1 MPYSNKEFK
10 ETNVN
15 YLNKDFDSFKSNL
28 IEYAKT
34 YFPNS
39 YKDFNETSPGMM
51 LIEMSAYVGDVLSFY
66 IDQQYKEM
74 MLPLAQE
81 RRNITNIAKM
91 LGYKVKP
98 IIPAYVDLTITQEV
112 PSNNDINNISPNY
125 STAVVLDKGLQ
136 VQSSE
141 DSNVIFETLE
151 PVDFTVS
158 SSADPLPEPSEY
170 DDNGIVSQYRLTRKV
185 RAISGET
192 KTRDFT
198 LGSPQQFLRLTLNE
212 ENVIDIIKVEDLNNG
227 NRYYEVDYLAQDKI
241 PIESF
246 YIGDSTRTTAYHDS
260 NDSVLSVPVPYTL
273 QYIKT
278 GKRFIT
284 EINDDDTTS
293 LVFGNGVLR
302 RGAGTLET
310 EFTNLEDAAVITP
323 GDPDSN
329 NIDLSLDPRE
339 GDSRM
344 TLGEIPS
351 NTTLRITYRTG
362 GGISSNT
369 SAGTLSSQTNT
380 ATKYLNG
387 QTTPIVVN
395 NDEPAYGGSDKE
407 TVEEIRHKSKQ
418 FFASQNRCVTKED
431 FEARVLS
438 MPSRFGGIAKVFAKR
453 TGVNRIGSSLNDLFL
468 ELDSDGN
475 PGFQVNDLTTIINKF
490 NSGDNIEIEE
500 ATSLLTNFGNAYQQH
515 IDNIGTNAFSTIDIF
530 VLGYNNSKN
539 LTYLPSTAGVVHPIK
554 ENIKEYLN
562 NFRMITDQINIRDG
576 KIINFG
582 VAFEVVAHRSANKGD
597 VKLRCINKIT
607 EYFTIDKMQFR
618 DVIYTSDLE
627 YELMGLDGVRSVNF
641 VQLTQNFNGLYNEV
655 LDGIPNDL
663 PLLYNFSMDGD
674 NIGTV
679 GYNWQYDFAQFYNPT
694 SGAFVSKGVVLPSVE
709 PAVFELKKPT
719 ENIRGV
725 VI

>member
-293 LVFGNGVLR
+293 LVFG
-302 RGAGTLET
+302 
-310 EFTNLEDAAVITP
+310 
-323 GDPDSN
+323 
-329 NIDLSLDPRE
+329 
-339 GDSRM
+339 
-344 TLGEIPS
+344 
-351 NTTLRITYRTG
+351 
-362 GGISSNT
+362 
-369 SAGTLSSQTNT
+369 
-380 ATKYLNG
+380 
-387 QTTPIVVN
+387 
-395 NDEPAYGGSDKE
+395 KE
-407 TVEEIRHKSKQ
+407 
-418 FFASQNRCVTKED
+418 RCW
-431 FEARVLS
+431 
-438 MPSRFGGIAKVFAKR
+438 
-453 TGVNRIGSSLNDLFL
+453 
-468 ELDSDGN
+468 
-475 PGFQVNDLTTIINKF
+475 
-490 NSGDNIEIEE
+490 
-500 ATSLLTNFGNAYQQH
+500 
-515 IDNIGTNAFSTIDIF
+515 
-530 VLGYNNSKN
+530 
-539 LTYLPSTAGVVHPIK
+539 
-554 ENIKEYLN
+554 
-562 NFRMITDQINIRDG
+562 NIRNG
-576 KIINFG
+576 IYKFRRCCSYYSW
-582 VAFEVVAHRSANKGD
+582 RSR
-597 VKLRCINKIT
+597 L
-607 EYFTIDKMQFR
+607 
-618 DVIYTSDLE
+618 
-627 YELMGLDGVRSVNF
+627 
-641 VQLTQNFNGLYNEV
+641 
-655 LDGIPNDL
+655 
-663 PLLYNFSMDGD
+663 
-674 NIGTV
+674 
-679 GYNWQYDFAQFYNPT
+679 
-694 SGAFVSKGVVLPSVE
+694 
-709 PAVFELKKPT
+709 
-719 ENIRGV
+719 
-725 VI
+725 